1 MNTRSKKALAAV
13 GATLAVAA
21 GAGGALAAGGKGTR
35 GPARHPGPVAIAS
48 YLGLTPAQLRQQLRS
63 GKTLAQIAVA
73 QGKTVAGLENAIYA
87 DVQTHLDRA
96 VANGRLTKVQES
108 ALLGR
113 LKSRLDDLVNH
124 AFPKMDARP
133 GLRGPR
139 LGAAVTAYLDITPAQ
154 LRTELRA
161 GKSLAQ
167 IATAHGK
174 TAAGLKSAILGAVK
188 TRLDKAVA
196 TKRLTAAQETAL
208 LDRLSGHLD
217 ELLNRSRR

>member
-1 MNTRSKKALAAV
+1 M
-13 GATLAVAA
+13 
-21 GAGGALAAGGKGTR
+21 R

-96 VANGRLTKVQES
+96 VANGRLTSTQES

-124 AFPKMDARP
+124 AFPKVAARP
-133 GLRGPR
+133 HRAR
-139 LGAAVTAYLDITPAQ
+139 LAAAVSAYLGVTPAQ

-167 IATAHGK
+167 IATEHGR
-174 TAAGLKSAILGAVK
+174 TAAGLKTAILAKVEA
-188 TRLDKAVA
+188 RLDQAVA
-196 TKRLTAAQETAL
+196 SRRLTAAQETML
-208 LDRLSGHLD
+208 LDRLSSHLD
-217 ELLNRSRR
+217 QLLERPRPPARN